1 MCSCSIGSIEAR
13 LIYLVL
19 VTGVFELILVCRVTL
34 EAIPSLIVLL
44 LLIISLRT
52 DEGLVDVSKLLDRML
67 GSLKRWMLS
76 SLAIR

>member
-1 MCSCSIGSIEAR
+1 M
-13 LIYLVL
+13 
-19 VTGVFELILVCRVTL
+19 CRVTL

-52 DEGLVDVSKLLDRML
+52 DEGLVEVSKLLDLML
-67 GSLKRWMLS
+67 GNLKRWMLS